1 MSPRF
6 ASKTILGI
14 IPDPGALNPCV
25 LHLSVQAQAQGIAAF
40 GAEGLRFE
48 ALRFGRGSFGSG
60 SLAGLFV
67 WE

>member
-14 IPDPGALNPCV
+14 TPDPE
-25 LHLSVQAQAQGIAAF
+25 AQAQGIAAF
-40 GAEGLRFE
+40 GAEGFRFE
-48 ALRFGRGSFGSG
+48 ALRFGRGGFGSG
-60 SLAGLFV
+60 SLAGLLV